1 VGERPVGAARP
12 PEREEFGDLC
22 SLLDEVFRGEGGSMA
37 EDYPRLLCERNRP
50 NLRVVAESGRIV
62 SHAGIVVRDVLIEGT
77 EMRVACLAS
86 VATAQASRG
95 RGYVSACVGACLER
109 ARELGAHVMWIS
121 GDRELYR
128 RLGARV
134 VGCELEFELSLDALG
149 PLAREDPDVH
159 RVSERDLPDAAALY
173 SLETVRFIRPL
184 EDWEAAF
191 GGRFGPH
198 RGCRFLGCWEPGGL
212 SAYVLLRPADEKG
225 ATSAVE
231 YAGARGVLLGSLA
244 AALEETGARLLRLR
258 VPRTDIVL
266 TRRLEAAG
274 LAGRPVPTDGTA
286 LVLDFPGLM
295 EGLRGRFLERAGEQA
310 ASELSFSE
318 EGPPLGPD
326 NRFRVACGPD
336 VMRIEGRGALAELIF
351 GTSERP
357 LESCAPGEARLRF
370 WGAEA
375 PFRAALPM
383 PAVRYGLNYV

>member
-1 VGERPVGAARP
+1 VGERSVGAARP
-12 PEREEFGDLC
+12 PEREEMGDLC
-22 SLLDEVFRGEGGSMA
+22 GFLDGVFRGEGGSMA

-50 NLRVVAESGRIV
+50 NLRVVAESRRIV
-62 SHAGIVVRDVLIEGT
+62 SHAGIVLRDALVEGT
-77 EMRVACLAS
+77 GVSVACLGS
-86 VATAQASRG
+86 VATARDFRG
-95 RGYVSACVGACLER
+95 RGHASACVVACLER
-109 ARELGAHVMWIS
+109 AGELGAHVMWIS
-121 GDRELYR
+121 GERDLYR

-149 PLAREDPDVH
+149 PLAREDPDVR
-159 RVSERDLPDAAALY
+159 RVTEGDLPDAAALY

-198 RGCRFLGCWEPGGL
+198 RGSCFLGCWEPGGL

-244 AALEETGARLLRLR
+244 AALEEAGARLLRLR
-258 VPRTDIVL
+258 VPRTDVVL

-274 LAGRPVPTDGTA
+274 FEGRLVPAEGTA
-286 LVLDFPGLM
+286 LIIDFTGLM
-295 EGLRGRFLERAGEQA
+295 ERLRGRFLERAGEQA
-310 ASELSFSE
+310 ASQLSFSE

-357 LESCAPGEARLRF
+357 AETCAPGGPRLRF

-383 PAVRYGLNYV
+383 PAIRYGLNYV